1 MDQHGTKITVPV
13 LGGVLSTSPHT
24 ESTMTATLR
33 FYCLAAVFVFSMKHI
48 HAGCLFSSDFLNSD
62 FKSSSNLGSSS
73 EDGGYGDED
82 DDEPRLKGY
91 GCPLYPE
98 KCWEHCAK
106 LKRFQ
111 ATCGGVLQMTC
122 VC

>member
-1 MDQHGTKITVPV
+1 MRLWV
-13 LGGVLSTSPHT
+13 LLIVELLSVG
-24 ESTMTATLR
+24 
-33 FYCLAAVFVFSMKHI
+33 LAS
-48 HAGCLFSSDFLNSD
+48 AGCLFSGDFLNTD
-62 FKSSSNLGSSS
+62 FKSNSNLGASS
-73 EDGGYGDED
+73 EDSSYD
-82 DDEPRLKGY
+82 DDEPRMKGY

-98 KCWEHCAK
+98 KCWDHCAK

>member
-1 MDQHGTKITVPV
+1 MTSAAGLCCFVVV
-13 LGGVLSTSPHT
+13 LFCSV
-24 ESTMTATLR
+24 
-33 FYCLAAVFVFSMKHI
+33 KHI
-48 HAGCLFSSDFLNSD
+48 SAGCLFSSDFLNSD
-62 FKSSSNLGSSS
+62 FKSNSHLGSSS
-73 EDGGYGDED
+73 EEGTYGDED
-82 DDEPRLKGY
+82 GPRLKGY